1 MVYLLLVAS
10 ANGGTGP
17 SPLGGFVGSNPT
29 VYTIFNTGTERQF
42 MKKALL
48 VLLLITNTAMAQAW
62 NWKDPE
68 SKFDATKNEVM
79 DVKLRWVV
87 VKDIDAACSAE
98 NKKRGGGVF
107 RFNVQACSFWEGKE
121 CIIMTPK
128 MASIH
133 NLGHEVLHCFRGA
146 YH

>member
-1 MVYLLLVAS
+1 
-10 ANGGTGP
+10 
-17 SPLGGFVGSNPT
+17 
-29 VYTIFNTGTERQF
+29 

-48 VLLLITNTAMAQAW
+48 VLLLITNTAMAQTW

>member
-1 MVYLLLVAS
+1 
-10 ANGGTGP
+10 
-17 SPLGGFVGSNPT
+17 
-29 VYTIFNTGTERQF
+29 

-48 VLLLITNTAMAQAW
+48 GLLLVTSTVMAQSW
-62 NWKDPE
+62 NWRDPD

-87 VKDIDAACSAE
+87 VNDINASCNAE
-98 NKKRGGGVF
+98 NKKRGGVTF
-107 RFNVQACSFWEGKE
+107 QYNVQACSFWEGKE
-121 CIIMTPK
+121 CVVMTPK

-133 NLGHEVLHCFRGA
+133 NLGHEVLHCFKGS

>member
-1 MVYLLLVAS
+1 
-10 ANGGTGP
+10 
-17 SPLGGFVGSNPT
+17 
-29 VYTIFNTGTERQF
+29 
-42 MKKALL
+42 MKKALFISC
-48 VLLLITNTAMAQAW
+48 LISVAILTTISFNTNTSSTGVMTFKGW
-62 NWKDPE
+62 ENPE
-68 SKFDATKNEVM
+68 TKFDASQNETM

-107 RFNVQACSFWEGKE
+107 KFNVQACSFWEGKE

-133 NLGHEVLHCFRGA
+133 NLGHEVLHCFRGNF
-146 YH
+146 H

>member
-1 MVYLLLVAS
+1 
-10 ANGGTGP
+10 
-17 SPLGGFVGSNPT
+17 
-29 VYTIFNTGTERQF
+29 

-48 VLLLITNTAMAQAW
+48 VLLLITNTAMAQTW

-87 VKDIDAACSAE
+87 VGDVNAACNAE
-98 NKKRGGGVF
+98 SKKRGGQVF
-107 RFNVQACSFWEGKE
+107 RFTVQACSFWEGKE

-133 NLGHEVLHCFRGA
+133 NLGHEVLHCFKGA